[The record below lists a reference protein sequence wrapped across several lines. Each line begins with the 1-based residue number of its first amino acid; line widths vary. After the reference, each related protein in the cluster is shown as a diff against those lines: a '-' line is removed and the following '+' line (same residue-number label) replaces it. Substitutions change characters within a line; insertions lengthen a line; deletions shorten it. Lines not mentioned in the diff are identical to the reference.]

1 MTRASDDRALKRLRT
16 IRGTITLGQQ
26 TLYNVGQPIAE
37 PIRIILNNG
46 DITRNF
52 RIVSFKIFPN
62 MHWRSSNV
70 GLWNTGVGN
79 NITTCLTLCL
89 NEENARYWG
98 EFERIGQIGWAVA
111 HGQDRPREH
120 FAHLDMNH
128 VIVEDLFI
136 GFYASDFGS
145 GGHQVLNVDIN
156 YEIVIEAV
164 DSDRHTGLLNL
175 MREKQNR

>member
-1 MTRASDDRALKRLRT
+1 MSIRT
-16 IRGTITLGQQ
+16 IRGTITAGEQ
-26 TLYNVGQPIAE
+26 TLYNVSLPIVE

-46 DITRNF
+46 DITKNF
-52 RIVSFKIFPN
+52 RILSFKIFPN
-62 MHWRSSNV
+62 MKWLSGNV
-70 GLWNTGVGN
+70 GFWNTGVGN
-79 NITTCLTLCL
+79 NMSACLTLCL

-111 HGQDRPREH
+111 TSKSALPQNMV
-120 FAHLDMNH
+120 HLDMNH

-145 GGHQVLNVDIN
+145 GGHGVLSVDIN

-164 DSDRHTGLLNL
+164 DNDRHTGLLNL

>member
-1 MTRASDDRALKRLRT
+1 MTIRT
-16 IRGTITLGQQ
+16 IRGTITQGEQ
-26 TLYNVGQPIAE
+26 TLYNVSLPIVE

-46 DITRNF
+46 DITKNF
-52 RIVSFKIFPN
+52 RILSFKVFPN
-62 MHWRSSNV
+62 MKWLSGNI

-79 NITTCLTLCL
+79 NITSCLTLCL

-111 HGQDRPREH
+111 HGQSTLPQTMS
-120 FAHLDMNH
+120 HLDMNH
-128 VIVEDLFI
+128 IIVEDLFI

-156 YEIVIEAV
+156 YEIVIEAI
-164 DSDRHTGLLNL
+164 DNDRHTGLLNL